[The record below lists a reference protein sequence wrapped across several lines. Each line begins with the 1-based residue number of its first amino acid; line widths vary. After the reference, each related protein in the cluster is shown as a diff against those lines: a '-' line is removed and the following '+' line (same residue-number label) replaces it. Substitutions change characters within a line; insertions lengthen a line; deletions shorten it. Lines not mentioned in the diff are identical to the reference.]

1 VADYG
6 EAVELMWLTPA
17 DALSAERPYRGRLPR
32 ERVMLAMN
40 AGYSADA
47 AVRLL
52 PTYVILGE
60 QMPNTPKEA

>member
-1 VADYG
+1 MSIRSRWTPKLTGLFVPGYGREGELAAD
-6 EAVELMWLTPA
+6 
-17 DALSAERPYRGRLPR
+17 R

>member
-1 VADYG
+1 LFVPGYGREGELAAD
-6 EAVELMWLTPA
+6 
-17 DALSAERPYRGRLPR
+17 R

-40 AGYSADA
+40 AGFSADA